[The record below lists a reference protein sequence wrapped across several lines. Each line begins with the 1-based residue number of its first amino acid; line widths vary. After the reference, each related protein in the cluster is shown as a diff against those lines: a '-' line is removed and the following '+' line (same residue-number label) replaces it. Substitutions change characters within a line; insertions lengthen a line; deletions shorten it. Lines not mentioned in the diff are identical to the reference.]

1 MSENK
6 IYSSIAELVGNTPLV
21 ELGNYEKQHDLHAR
35 VLAKLEYFNPSGSVK
50 DRAALS
56 MILDAQKK
64 GKIKPGD
71 TIIDFT
77 SGNTGIALAAYAN
90 ALGYKFAV
98 VLQPGV
104 SAERTQILK
113 AYGCTFLEFKDIPG
127 VVELIKEEG
136 LVFEKFYNLIQ
147 QYADAHGYYYI
158 NQGRNPENP
167 LAHYRTT
174 GPEIPNSFIAGQF
187 VNPANPAAHKAPT
200 GPEIWEATEGKVD
213 YLVLLAGT
221 GGSIV
226 GIGKYLKEKNP
237 DLKIIGVQPAKDSLK
252 DPNFPERNTI
262 DGVLVFDNVP
272 KEKEILYFKEFGV
285 SYDECLEVSADDAY
299 ETGRQ
304 LVKSDGIF
312 LGQSAAAAV
321 YASSLV
327 AKRPE
332 AEGKT
337 IVAICADNA
346 FKYLSTNIY
355 R

>member
-1 MSENK
+1 MSEHK

-56 MILDAQKK
+56 MILDAEKK

-167 LAHYRTT
+167 LAHYRT
-174 GPEIPNSFIAGQF
+174 
-187 VNPANPAAHKAPT
+187 T

-312 LGQSAAAAV
+312 LGQSAAAAI

>member
-6 IYSSIAELVGNTPLV
+6 VYKSIAELVGNTPLV
-21 ELGNYEKQHDLHAR
+21 EIGNYSKNNNLEAK

-50 DRAALS
+50 DRAALA
-56 MILDAQKK
+56 MILEAEKS

-113 AYGCTFLEFKDIPG
+113 AYGAIFLEFKDIPG
-127 VVELIKEEG
+127 VLELIQNEG
-136 LVFEKFYNLIQ
+136 LVFEKFYAFIQ
-147 QYADAHGYYYI
+147 KYADEHGYYYI
-158 NQGRNPENP
+158 NQGRNHENP

-174 GPEIPNSFIAGQF
+174 GPEI
-187 VNPANPAAHKAPT
+187 
-200 GPEIWEATEGKVD
+200 WEATGGKVD

-226 GIGKYLKEKNP
+226 GIGKYLQEKNKN
-237 DLKIIGVQPAKDSLK
+237 LKIIGVQPAKESLK
-252 DPNFPERNTI
+252 DPKDPEKNTI
-262 DGVLVFDNVP
+262 DGVLAFHNVP

-285 SYDECLEVSADDAY
+285 TYDECIEVNADDAY

-312 LGQSAAAAV
+312 LGQSAAAAINAATV
-321 YASSLV
+321 IARREE
-327 AKRPE
+327 AK
-332 AEGKT
+332 GKT

-355 R
+355 K

>member
-6 IYSSIAELVGNTPLV
+6 VYKSIAELVGNTPLV
-21 ELGNYEKQHDLHAR
+21 EIGNYSKNNNLEAK

-50 DRAALS
+50 DRAALA
-56 MILDAQKK
+56 MILEAEKS

-90 ALGYKFAV
+90 ALRYKFAV

-113 AYGCTFLEFKDIPG
+113 AYGAIFLEFKDIPG
-127 VVELIKEEG
+127 VLELIQNEG
-136 LVFEKFYNLIQ
+136 LVFEKFYAFIQ
-147 QYADAHGYYYI
+147 KYADEHGYYYI
-158 NQGRNPENP
+158 NQGRNHENP

-174 GPEIPNSFIAGQF
+174 GPEI
-187 VNPANPAAHKAPT
+187 
-200 GPEIWEATEGKVD
+200 WEATGEKVD

-226 GIGKYLKEKNP
+226 GIGKYLQEKNKN
-237 DLKIIGVQPAKDSLK
+237 LKIIGVQPAKESLK
-252 DPNFPERNTI
+252 DPKDPEKNTI
-262 DGVLVFDNVP
+262 DGVLAFHNVP

-285 SYDECLEVSADDAY
+285 TYDECIEVNADDAY

-312 LGQSAAAAV
+312 LGQSAAAAINAATV
-321 YASSLV
+321 I
-327 AKRPE
+327 AKREE
-332 AEGKT
+332 AKGKT

-355 R
+355 K

>member
-1 MSENK
+1 MMSENK
-6 IYSSIAELVGNTPLV
+6 VYKSIAELVGNTPLV
-21 ELGNYEKQHDLHAR
+21 ELGNYNKNNHLEAR
-35 VLAKLEYFNPSGSVK
+35 ILAKLEYFNPSGSVK
-50 DRAALS
+50 DRAALA
-56 MILDAQKK
+56 MILDAERN

-104 SAERTQILK
+104 SQERTQILK
-113 AYGCTFLEFKDIPG
+113 AYGCIFLEFKDIPG
-127 VVELIKEEG
+127 VLELMQNEG
-136 LVFEKFYNLIQ
+136 LVFEKFYALIQ
-147 QYADAHGYYYI
+147 KYADEHGYYYI

-174 GPEIPNSFIAGQF
+174 GPEI
-187 VNPANPAAHKAPT
+187 
-200 GPEIWEATEGKVD
+200 WEATEGKID

-237 DLKIIGVQPAKDSLK
+237 NLKIIGVQPAKESLK
-252 DPNFPERNTI
+252 DANFPDRNTI
-262 DGVLVFDNVP
+262 DGVLAFHNVP

-285 SYDECLEVSADDAY
+285 AYDECIEVNADDAY
-299 ETGRQ
+299 ETGRE

-312 LGQSAAAAV
+312 LGQSAAAAIRAAAV
-321 YASSLV
+321 IAGRAE
-327 AKRPE
+327 AK
-332 AEGKT
+332 GKT
-337 IVAICADNA
+337 IVAVCADNA

-355 R
+355 K

>member
-6 IYSSIAELVGNTPLV
+6 VYKSIAELVGNTPLV
-21 ELGNYEKQHDLHAR
+21 EIGNYSKNNNLEAK

-50 DRAALS
+50 DRAALA
-56 MILDAQKK
+56 MILEAEKS

-90 ALGYKFAV
+90 ALRYKFAV

-113 AYGCTFLEFKDIPG
+113 AYGAIFLEFKDIPG
-127 VVELIKEEG
+127 VLELIQNEG
-136 LVFEKFYNLIQ
+136 LVFEKFYAFIQ
-147 QYADAHGYYYI
+147 KYADEHGYYYI
-158 NQGRNPENP
+158 NQGRNHENP

-174 GPEIPNSFIAGQF
+174 GPEI
-187 VNPANPAAHKAPT
+187 
-200 GPEIWEATEGKVD
+200 WEATGGKVD

-226 GIGKYLKEKNP
+226 GIGKYLQEKNKN
-237 DLKIIGVQPAKDSLK
+237 LKIIGVQPAKESLK
-252 DPNFPERNTI
+252 DPKDPEKNTI
-262 DGVLVFDNVP
+262 DGVLAFHNVP

-285 SYDECLEVSADDAY
+285 TYDECIEVNADDAY

-312 LGQSAAAAV
+312 LGQSAAAAINAATV
-321 YASSLV
+321 I
-327 AKRPE
+327 AKREE
-332 AEGKT
+332 AKGKT

-355 R
+355 K

>member
-6 IYSSIAELVGNTPLV
+6 VYQSIAELVGNTPLV
-21 ELGNYEKQHDLHAR
+21 ELGNYEKEHKLEAKI
-35 VLAKLEYFNPSGSVK
+35 LAKLEYFNPSGSVK
-50 DRAALS
+50 DRAALA
-56 MILDAQKK
+56 MILNAEKR
-64 GKIKPGD
+64 GEIKPGD

-113 AYGCTFLEFKDIPG
+113 AYGCIFLEFKDIPG
-127 VVELIKEEG
+127 VLELMKNEG
-136 LVFEKFYNLIQ
+136 LVFEKFYALIQ
-147 QYADAHGYYYI
+147 KYADEHGYYFI

-174 GPEIPNSFIAGQF
+174 GPEI
-187 VNPANPAAHKAPT
+187 
-200 GPEIWEATEGKVD
+200 WEATGGNVD

-237 DLKIIGVQPAKDSLK
+237 ELKIIGVQPAKESLK
-252 DPNFPERNTI
+252 DANFPERNTI
-262 DGVLVFDNVP
+262 DGVLAFHNVP
-272 KEKEILYFKEFGV
+272 KEKEILYFNEFGV
-285 SYDECLEVSADDAY
+285 TYDECLEVNADDAY
-299 ETGRQ
+299 ETGRE

-321 YASSLV
+321 YASQLI
-327 AKRPE
+327 AKRAE
-332 AEGKT
+332 AKGKN

-355 R
+355 K

>member
-56 MILDAQKK
+56 MILDAEKK

-147 QYADAHGYYYI
+147 QYAAGKSAGTLPYDRTGDLGGNRRQSGLSGAS
-158 NQGRNPENP
+158 GRNRRIDRRYWKISERKKSGSED
-167 LAHYRTT
+167 HRRTACQK
-174 GPEIPNSFIAGQF
+174 FL
-187 VNPANPAAHKAPT
+187 K
-200 GPEIWEATEGKVD
+200 
-213 YLVLLAGT
+213 
-221 GGSIV
+221 GSKLP
-226 GIGKYLKEKNP
+226 G
-237 DLKIIGVQPAKDSLK
+237 A
-252 DPNFPERNTI
+252 
-262 DGVLVFDNVP
+262 
-272 KEKEILYFKEFGV
+272 
-285 SYDECLEVSADDAY
+285 
-299 ETGRQ
+299 
-304 LVKSDGIF
+304 
-312 LGQSAAAAV
+312 
-321 YASSLV
+321 
-327 AKRPE
+327 
-332 AEGKT
+332 
-337 IVAICADNA
+337 
-346 FKYLSTNIY
+346 
-355 R
+355 

>member
-6 IYSSIAELVGNTPLV
+6 IYKSIAELVGNTPLV
-21 ELGNYEKQHDLHAR
+21 ELSNYNKNNNLEAR

-50 DRAALS
+50 DRAALA
-56 MILDAQKK
+56 MILDAEKS
-64 GKIKPGD
+64 GRIKPGD
-71 TIIDFT
+71 TIIDFS

-98 VLQPGV
+98 VLQPNV
-104 SAERTQILK
+104 SKERTQILK
-113 AYGCTFLEFKDIPG
+113 AYGSIFLEFKDIPG
-127 VVELIKEEG
+127 VTELVKNEG
-136 LVFEKFYNLIQ
+136 LVFEKFYTLIQ
-147 QYADAHGYYYI
+147 KYADEHGYYYI

-174 GPEIPNSFIAGQF
+174 GPEI
-187 VNPANPAAHKAPT
+187 
-200 GPEIWEATEGKVD
+200 WEATGGKVD

-237 DLKIIGVQPAKDSLK
+237 DLKIIGVQPAKESLK
-252 DPNFPERNTI
+252 DSNYPDRNTI
-262 DGVLVFDNVP
+262 DGVLVFHNVP
-272 KEKEILYFKEFGV
+272 KEREILYFEEFGV
-285 SYDECLEVSADDAY
+285 SYDECIEVNADDAY
-299 ETGRQ
+299 ATGRE

-321 YASSLV
+321 NVATLI
-327 AKRPE
+327 AKREE
-332 AEGKT
+332 AKGKN
-337 IVAICADNA
+337 IVAVCADNA

-355 R
+355 A

>member
-6 IYSSIAELVGNTPLV
+6 IYKSIAELVGNTPLV
-21 ELGNYEKQHDLHAR
+21 ELSNYNKKNNLEAR

-50 DRAALS
+50 DRAALA
-56 MILDAQKK
+56 MILDAEKR
-64 GKIKPGD
+64 GDIKPGD

-90 ALGYKFAV
+90 ALGYRFAV

-104 SAERTQILK
+104 SKERTQILK
-113 AYGCTFLEFKDIPG
+113 AYGSIFLEFKDIPG
-127 VVELIKEEG
+127 VTELMQNEG
-136 LVFEKFYNLIQ
+136 LVFEKFYALIQ
-147 QYADAHGYYYI
+147 KYADEHGYYYI

-174 GPEIPNSFIAGQF
+174 GPEI
-187 VNPANPAAHKAPT
+187 
-200 GPEIWEATEGKVD
+200 WEATGGKVD

-237 DLKIIGVQPAKDSLK
+237 NLKIIGVQPAKESLK
-252 DPNFPERNTI
+252 DSNFPDRNTI
-262 DGVLVFDNVP
+262 DGVLAFHNVP
-272 KEKEILYFKEFGV
+272 KEKEILYFKEFGIT
-285 SYDECLEVSADDAY
+285 YDECIEVNADDAY
-299 ETGRQ
+299 ETGRE
-304 LVKSDGIF
+304 LVKSDGLF

-321 YASSLV
+321 NAAALV
-327 AKRPE
+327 AKRDE
-332 AEGKT
+332 AKGKT
-337 IVAICADNA
+337 IVTVCADNA

-355 R
+355 I

>member
-6 IYSSIAELVGNTPLV
+6 VYKSIAELVGNTPLV
-21 ELGNYEKQHDLHAR
+21 EIGNYSKNNNLEAK

-50 DRAALS
+50 DRAALA
-56 MILDAQKK
+56 MILEAEKS

-113 AYGCTFLEFKDIPG
+113 AYGAIFLEFKDIPG
-127 VVELIKEEG
+127 VLELIQNEG
-136 LVFEKFYNLIQ
+136 LVFEKFYAFIQ
-147 QYADAHGYYYI
+147 KYADEHGYYYI
-158 NQGRNPENP
+158 NQGRNHENP

-174 GPEIPNSFIAGQF
+174 GPEI
-187 VNPANPAAHKAPT
+187 
-200 GPEIWEATEGKVD
+200 WEATGGKVD

-226 GIGKYLKEKNP
+226 GIGKYLQEKNKN
-237 DLKIIGVQPAKDSLK
+237 LKIIGVQPAKESLK
-252 DPNFPERNTI
+252 DPKDPEKNTI
-262 DGVLVFDNVP
+262 DGVLAFHNVP

-285 SYDECLEVSADDAY
+285 TYDECIEVNADDAY

-312 LGQSAAAAV
+312 LGQSAAAAINAATV
-321 YASSLV
+321 I
-327 AKRPE
+327 AKREE
-332 AEGKT
+332 AKGKT

-355 R
+355 K

>member
-6 IYSSIAELVGNTPLV
+6 IYKSIAELVGNTPLV
-21 ELGNYEKQHDLHAR
+21 ELGNYNKAHNLDATI
-35 VLAKLEYFNPSGSVK
+35 LAKLEYFNPSGSVK

-56 MILDAQKK
+56 MILDAERN
-64 GKIKPGD
+64 GRIKPGD
-71 TIIDFT
+71 TIIDFS

-104 SAERTQILK
+104 SRERTQILK
-113 AYGCTFLEFKDIPG
+113 AYGSIFLEYKDIPG
-127 VVELIKEEG
+127 VLELIKEEG
-136 LVFEKFYNLIQ
+136 LVFDKFYALIQ
-147 QYADAHGYYYI
+147 KYADEHGYYYI

-174 GPEIPNSFIAGQF
+174 GPEI
-187 VNPANPAAHKAPT
+187 
-200 GPEIWEATEGKVD
+200 WEATQGKVD

-226 GIGKYLKEKNP
+226 GTGKYLKEKNP
-237 DLKIIGVQPAKDSLK
+237 DLKVIGVQPAKDSLK
-252 DPNFPERNTI
+252 DANFPERNTI
-262 DGVLVFDNVP
+262 DGVLVFHDVP
-272 KEKEILYFKEFGV
+272 KEKEIRYFEEFDFT
-285 SYDECLEVSADDAY
+285 YDECLEVSADDAY
-299 ETGRQ
+299 EAGRE

-312 LGQSAAAAV
+312 LGQSAAAAI
-321 YASSLV
+321 YAARLV
-327 AKRPE
+327 AEREE
-332 AEGKT
+332 AKGKN

-355 R
+355 K

>member
-6 IYSSIAELVGNTPLV
+6 LYHSIAELVGNTPLV
-21 ELGNYEKQHDLHAR
+21 EIGNYSKKKNLNAR

-56 MILDAQKK
+56 MILDAEQS
-64 GKIKPGD
+64 GRIKPGD

-127 VVELIKEEG
+127 VVELMQTEG
-136 LVFEKFYNLIQ
+136 LVFEKFYALIQ
-147 QYADAHGYYYI
+147 KYADAHGYYYI
-158 NQGRNPENP
+158 NQGRNPQNP

-174 GPEIPNSFIAGQF
+174 GPEI
-187 VNPANPAAHKAPT
+187 
-200 GPEIWEATEGKVD
+200 WEATGGKVD
-213 YLVLLAGT
+213 YLVLMAGT

-252 DPNFPERNTI
+252 DSRFPERNTI
-262 DGVLVFDNVP
+262 DGVLAFHNVP

-285 SYDECLEVSADDAY
+285 SYDECLEVRADDAY
-299 ETGRQ
+299 ETGRE

-312 LGQSAAAAV
+312 LGQSAAAAIF
-321 YASSLV
+321 AAAEI

-332 AEGKT
+332 AKEKT

-355 R
+355 KE

>member
-6 IYSSIAELVGNTPLV
+6 IYKSIAELVGNTPLV
-21 ELGNYEKQHDLHAR
+21 ELSNYNKKNNLEAR

-50 DRAALS
+50 DRAALA
-56 MILDAQKK
+56 MILDAEKR
-64 GKIKPGD
+64 GDIKPGD

-90 ALGYKFAV
+90 ALGYRFAV

-104 SAERTQILK
+104 SKERTQILK
-113 AYGCTFLEFKDIPG
+113 AYGSIFLEFKDIPG
-127 VVELIKEEG
+127 VTELMQNEG
-136 LVFEKFYNLIQ
+136 LVFEKFYALIQ
-147 QYADAHGYYYI
+147 KYADEHGYYYI

-174 GPEIPNSFIAGQF
+174 GPEI
-187 VNPANPAAHKAPT
+187 
-200 GPEIWEATEGKVD
+200 WEATGGKVD

-237 DLKIIGVQPAKDSLK
+237 NLKIIGVQPAKESLK
-252 DPNFPERNTI
+252 DSNFPDRNTI
-262 DGVLVFDNVP
+262 DGVLAFHNVP
-272 KEKEILYFKEFGV
+272 KEKEILYFKEFGIT
-285 SYDECLEVSADDAY
+285 YDECIEVNADDAY
-299 ETGRQ
+299 ETGRE
-304 LVKSDGIF
+304 LVKSDGLF

-321 YASSLV
+321 NAAALV
-327 AKRPE
+327 AKRDE
-332 AEGKT
+332 AKGKT
-337 IVAICADNA
+337 IVAVCADNA

-355 R
+355 I

>member
-6 IYSSIAELVGNTPLV
+6 VYKSIAELVGNTPLV
-21 ELGNYEKQHDLHAR
+21 EIGNYSKNNNLEAK

-50 DRAALS
+50 DRAALA
-56 MILDAQKK
+56 MILEAEKS

-90 ALGYKFAV
+90 ALRYKFAV

-113 AYGCTFLEFKDIPG
+113 AYGAIFLEFKDIPG
-127 VVELIKEEG
+127 VLELIQNEC
-136 LVFEKFYNLIQ
+136 LVFEKFYAFIQ
-147 QYADAHGYYYI
+147 KYADEHGYYYI
-158 NQGRNPENP
+158 NQGRNHENP

-174 GPEIPNSFIAGQF
+174 GPEI
-187 VNPANPAAHKAPT
+187 
-200 GPEIWEATEGKVD
+200 WEATGGKVD

-226 GIGKYLKEKNP
+226 GIGKYLQEKNKN
-237 DLKIIGVQPAKDSLK
+237 LKIIGVQPAKESLK
-252 DPNFPERNTI
+252 DPKDPEKNTI
-262 DGVLVFDNVP
+262 DGVLAFHNVP

-285 SYDECLEVSADDAY
+285 TYDECIEVNADDAY

-312 LGQSAAAAV
+312 LGQSAAAAINAATV
-321 YASSLV
+321 I
-327 AKRPE
+327 AKREE
-332 AEGKT
+332 AKGKT

-355 R
+355 K